1 MPDIVLKDRGN
12 EEKTYAGTESVELQD
27 ADGNPVEYYGGGK
40 FDDYYKKSETYSKT
54 QVNTLL
60 AESGLSK
67 QSDYAVN
74 DAGDPRYIQNRP
86 CYDSRQSVTYAI
98 QDHSSSDDTVT
109 FGGLTWLKVANKPM
123 CSNTAALFKSDEDTE
138 SYVQALEKTSVQ
150 FTTENVTYHLNVN
163 AMASVLVLAAFRT
176 DNVPPGHVCGS
187 WYYGSHYSTGATQTY
202 FDDTKDFYVNV
213 MFVREG
219 ISRAYDA
226 DGKLTSFGAGT
237 YVAITPGKN
246 AQVTSGTVAISYGVL
261 QQLDSKYVN
270 LTEYAK
276 TTDLTDLENALL
288 EKITAIL
295 PAFTSADEGKVL
307 GIKNGK
313 LAWVKVETANDELL
327 LEQAYNVVESAAD
340 ELYIDG
346 PEEG

>member
-27 ADGNPVEYYGGGK
+27 ADGNAVEYYGGGK
-40 FDDYYKKSETYSKT
+40 FDDYYKKSETYSQT

-60 AESGLSK
+60 AESGLSN
-67 QSDYAVN
+67 QSDYGTN
-74 DAGDPRYIQNRP
+74 DEGDPRYIQNRP
-86 CYDSRQSVTYAI
+86 CYDSRQSVTYEVGNSTAGE
-98 QDHSSSDDTVT
+98 DTVS
-109 FGGLTWLKVANKPM
+109 FGGLTWVKIAEKPI
-123 CSNTAALFKSDEDTE
+123 CESTAGLYKSDADTV
-138 SYVQALEKTSVQ
+138 SYLQTMEKTSVQ
-150 FTTENVTYHLNVN
+150 FKTGGTTYYLHVH
-163 AMASVLVLAAFRT
+163 AFASVLIMAAFPSK
-176 DNVPPGHVCGS
+176 NLPSGHVCGS
-187 WYYGSHYSTGATQTY
+187 WFYGSPYSEGGTQTY
-202 FDDTKDFYVNV
+202 YDDTKDFFVNV

-219 ISRAYDA
+219 IGRTYDA

-237 YVAITPGKN
+237 YVAITPGTN
-246 AQVTSGTVAISYGVL
+246 AKITSGTVRISYGSL
-261 QQLDSKYVN
+261 KTLDSKYVDLSGCAQKSE
-270 LTEYAK
+270 LTE
-276 TTDLTDLENALL
+276 LENALL
-288 EKITAIL
+288 AKIAAIL

-346 PEEG
+346 PDT

>member
-12 EEKTYAGTESVELQD
+12 EGKTYAGVESVELQD
-27 ADGNPVEYYGGGK
+27 ANGNPVEYYGGGK
-40 FDDYYKKSETYSKT
+40 FDDYYKKSETYSQG

-60 AESGLSK
+60 AESSLSN
-67 QSDYAVN
+67 QSDYGTN
-74 DAGDPRYIQNRP
+74 DEGDPRYIQNRP
-86 CYDSRQSVTYAI
+86 CYDSRQFVAYAI

-109 FGGLTWLKVANKPM
+109 FGGMTWLKVADKPM
-123 CSNTAALFKSDEDTE
+123 CSNTAALFKADEDTE
-138 SYVQALEKTSVQ
+138 SYVQALERTSVRITIDG
-150 FTTENVTYHLNVN
+150 TTYYLHVN
-163 AMASVLVLAAFRT
+163 AMASVLILAAFGT
-176 DNVPPGHVCGS
+176 DNVPSGHVCGS
-187 WYYGSHYSTGATQTY
+187 WFYGYPYGAVDKQTY
-202 FDDTKDFYVNV
+202 YDDTKDFFVNV

-226 DGKLTSFGAGT
+226 DGNLTSFGAGT
-237 YVAITPGKN
+237 YVSITPGKN
-246 AQVTSGTVAISYGVL
+246 AQVTSGTVAISYGIL
-261 QQLDSKYVN
+261 QKLDDKYVN
-270 LTEYAK
+270 LSGYAK

-288 EKITAIL
+288 EKIAAIL

-327 LEQAYNVVESAAD
+327 LEQAYNVVESASD

-346 PEEG
+346 PDT

>member
-1 MPDIVLKDRGN
+1 MADIVLKDRLGQDQTHEDVETVSLLDANGN
-12 EEKTYAGTESVELQD
+12 EVEFYE
-27 ADGNPVEYYGGGK
+27 GSKFENYYT
-40 FDDYYKKSETYSKT
+40 KSETYSQG

-60 AESGLSK
+60 AESSLSN
-67 QSDYAVN
+67 QSDYGTN
-74 DAGDPRYIQNRP
+74 DEGDPRYIQNRP
-86 CYDSRQSVTYAI
+86 CYDSRQFVAYAI
-98 QDHSSSDDTVT
+98 QDHSSNDDKVT
-109 FGGLTWLKVANKPM
+109 FGGMTWLKVAAKPM
-123 CSNTAALFKSDEDTE
+123 CSNTAVLFKADEDTE
-138 SYVQALEKTSVQ
+138 SYVQALERTSVRITIDG
-150 FTTENVTYHLNVN
+150 TTYYLNVN
-163 AMASVLVLAAFRT
+163 AMASVLILAAFGT
-176 DNVPPGHVCGS
+176 DNVPSGHVCGS
-187 WYYGSHYSTGATQTY
+187 WFYGSPYSAGDKQTY
-202 FDDTKDFYVNV
+202 YDDTKDFYVNV

-237 YVAITPGKN
+237 YVSITPGKN
-246 AQVTSGTVAISYGVL
+246 AQVTSGTVAISYGIL
-261 QQLDSKYVN
+261 QKLDDKYVN
-270 LTEYAK
+270 LSGYAK

-288 EKITAIL
+288 EKIAAIL

-346 PEEG
+346 PDT